1 MREHATARHY
11 GRLLGLLSGLFAL
24 LQVLVS
30 VSSAKANA
38 LTIAGLQQ
46 AIDNTTA
53 GTPTNP
59 LNLLADL
66 VPVLLI
72 TYLAAVI
79 AGAVMMGFAWY
90 AGRLTA
96 LTIGRRAFGGVAGF
110 WVALWSGAIW
120 LGLAL
125 IATLITHA
133 DGTLSGILTSS
144 PGSSRLAIELIL
156 LLVQNGLAAVC
167 GLGLGALAG
176 YVGAKGAP
184 VPAYTAWRMP
194 LPPGYR
200 YPQGPYAPQAPYIPQ
215 GPAPWGPAA
224 YPPGLPGQL
233 GQVGRQPAPLGGPPS
248 QDTRESLPDNPVPL
262 S

>member
-1 MREHATARHY
+1 MREHATAQHY

-30 VSSAKANA
+30 VSSVKANA
-38 LTIAGLQQ
+38 LTVAGLQY
-46 AIDNTTA
+46 AFDNTAA

-66 VPVLLI
+66 VPVLLT
-72 TYLAAVI
+72 TYLAAAI

-96 LTIGRRAFGGVAGF
+96 LTIGRRSFGGVAGF

-120 LGLAL
+120 LGLSVVV
-125 IATLITHA
+125 TLITHA
-133 DGTLSGILTSS
+133 DGTLTGILTSS
-144 PGSSRLAIELIL
+144 PGTSRLGVELIL
-156 LLVQNGLAAVC
+156 LLLQNGLAALC

-176 YVGAKGAP
+176 FVGAKGAP
-184 VPAYTAWRMP
+184 VPAYTAWRLP

-200 YPQGPYAPQAPYIPQ
+200 YPPSQAPYGPQAPAGGGPDASPTGQ
-215 GPAPWGPAA
+215 WPAP
-224 YPPGLPGQL
+224 PGGL
-233 GQVGRQPAPLGGPPS
+233 PS
-248 QDTRESLPDNPVPL
+248 QDTREFLPDDPVPL
-262 S
+262 G

>member
-1 MREHATARHY
+1 MREHATAQHY

-38 LTIAGLQQ
+38 LTMAGLQQ
-46 AIDNTTA
+46 AFDNTAA

-72 TYLAAVI
+72 TYLAAAI

-96 LTIGRRAFGGVAGF
+96 LTIGRRSFGGVAGF
-110 WVALWSGAIW
+110 WVALWSGGIW
-120 LGLAL
+120 LGLSVV
-125 IATLITHA
+125 ATLITHA
-133 DGTLSGILTSS
+133 DGTLTGILTSA
-144 PGSSRLAIELIL
+144 PGTSRLGFELIL
-156 LLVQNGLAAVC
+156 LLVQNGLAALC
-167 GLGLGALAG
+167 GLGFGALAG
-176 YVGAKGAP
+176 FVGAKGAP
-184 VPAYTAWRMP
+184 TPAYTAWRQP

-200 YPQGPYAPQAPYIPQ
+200 YPLPQGSQGPYAAQ
-215 GPAPWGPAA
+215 GPMPRGPSV
-224 YPPGLPGQL
+224 YPPVQPGQI
-233 GQVGRQPAPLGGPPS
+233 GPWPAPPGGPPS
-248 QDTRESLPDNPVPL
+248 QDTRESLPDSPVPL
-262 S
+262 G

>member
-1 MREHATARHY
+1 MREHAAARHY

-38 LTIAGLQQ
+38 LTMAGVQQ
-46 AIDNTTA
+46 AFDNTAA

-72 TYLAAVI
+72 TYLATVI
-79 AGAVMMGFAWY
+79 TGAVMMGFAWY

-96 LTIGRRAFGGVAGF
+96 LTIGRRSFGGAAGF
-110 WVALWSGAIW
+110 WVALWSGALW
-120 LGLAL
+120 LGLSL
-125 IATLITHA
+125 VATLITHA
-133 DGTLSGILTSS
+133 DGTLTGVLTSS
-144 PGSSRLAIELIL
+144 PGTSRLAIELIL
-156 LLVQNGLAAVC
+156 LLVQNGVAALC

-176 YVGAKGAP
+176 YIGAKGAP
-184 VPAYTAWRMP
+184 VAAYTAWRMP
-194 LPPGYR
+194 PPPGYR
-200 YPQGPYAPQAPYIPQ
+200 YPLPQGSQGPYAPQ
-215 GPAPWGPAA
+215 GPAPGPGA
-224 YPPGLPGQL
+224 YPPGQP
-233 GQVGRQPAPLGGPPS
+233 GQVGPWPAPPSGPPS
-248 QDTRESLPDNPVPL
+248 QGTHESRPDSPVPL